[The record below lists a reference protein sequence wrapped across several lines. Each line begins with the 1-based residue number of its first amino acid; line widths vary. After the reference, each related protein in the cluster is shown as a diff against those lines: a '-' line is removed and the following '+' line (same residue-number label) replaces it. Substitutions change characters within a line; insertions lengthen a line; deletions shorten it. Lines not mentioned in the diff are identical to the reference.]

1 VIGNSATYRFFPDAG
16 GSKLSPLILFLLF
29 VTVGVYFIC
38 GQLFLPVPVLVLCIA
53 PVVLFATF
61 YLVNGESTMLGILIL
76 VLTLIQLKSAHGEFT
91 IYDALVG
98 AFLVGTLFVLFIRR
112 ICVPEKYTVGS
123 TQYILFILYVVWVSA
138 VGISNLLFA
147 KTTLEWWLRDLLLLS
162 PLLIVPPLFLSMDLS
177 SRRDRRIF
185 FGVMVLNWILCFG
198 LSIVRLRAS
207 FLEVTYLFEVSYS
220 LINGLNG
227 PFMLIVFFN
236 LFLAEKQKK
245 RSRYYLIGIIIS
257 IVAVVLVHN
266 RTFWI
271 VTPIGLLLSV
281 LTSEKAERRK
291 AYRLFFRL
299 TFFFALLGGILYL
312 AFPLLRIMLKLFIAF
327 FLSSSNVRT
336 DASLVGRYIEWRH
349 IWSAIQ
355 ESPIIGYGV
364 GSTYH
369 TYNWFGGYFYDSG
382 YTHNG
387 YLGVLQRGGIIGF
400 ILLFSAYLGF
410 IKKGWGLMR
419 SKLLSGTDR
428 ALLRAG
434 VAILVLLLIAMNT
447 ANLFSHRDILMYIG
461 LIWGYILYLSKSLRS
476 DADLHGALEHTA
488 AHE

>member
-1 VIGNSATYRFFPDAG
+1 VPGNSATYRLYPEAG
-16 GSKLSPLILFLLF
+16 GSKLSPLALILLL
-29 VTVGVYFIC
+29 VAVGVYFIC
-38 GQLFLPVPVLVLCIA
+38 GQLFLPVPVLVLCVA
-53 PVVLFATF
+53 PIVLFAAF
-61 YLVNGESTMLGILIL
+61 YLVKAESTVLALL
-76 VLTLIQLKSAHGEFT
+76 VLTLTLIQLKSAHGEFT
-91 IYDALVG
+91 VYDALVG

-112 ICVPEKYTVGS
+112 LSVPEKYTIGS
-123 TQYILFILYVVWVSA
+123 TYYILFILYVVWISA
-138 VGISNLLFA
+138 VGIANLLFA
-147 KTTLEWWLRDLLLLS
+147 KTTIEWWLRDLLLLS
-162 PLLIVPPLFLSMDLS
+162 PLLIVPALFLSMDLTS
-177 SRRDRRIF
+177 KRDRRIF
-185 FGVMVLNWILCFG
+185 FGAMVFNWILCFFI
-198 LSIVRLRAS
+198 SVVRLRAS

-236 LFLAEKQKK
+236 LFLVEKQKK
-245 RSRYYLIGIIIS
+245 RARYYLAGIIIS

-299 TFFFALLGGILYL
+299 TFFFLLLGGILYL
-312 AFPLLRIMLKLFIAF
+312 AFPILQIMLKLFIAF

-336 DASLVGRYIEWRH
+336 DASLIGRYIEWRH

-355 ESPIIGYGV
+355 DSPIIGYGV

-419 SKLLSGTDR
+419 SKLLTSIDR
-428 ALLRAG
+428 ALLRSG
-434 VAILVLLLIAMNT
+434 VAILVLLLLAMNT

-461 LIWGYILYLSKSLRS
+461 LIWGYILYLSKSSRPELELREAI
-476 DADLHGALEHTA
+476 DRRT
-488 AHE
+488 